1 MSKSIFPFQLS
12 RSLFIAD
19 LGSPKL
25 TIIAEEAPP
34 PKIELRE
41 PVAAPSLIDVN
52 AQSLGYVGVIL
63 FALTIAAAVGLVRRR
78 RVIGIILALMGALAI
93 AAFVLPRRFERLQK
107 SPRPE
112 SLLDKGSHQ
121 T

>member
-1 MSKSIFPFQLS
+1 MSQFIIPFQVS

-25 TIIAEEAPP
+25 MIIAEEASP

-52 AQSLGYVGVIL
+52 AQSLGYVGVIF
-63 FALTIAAAVGLVRRR
+63 FALTIAAAVGLVNRK
-78 RVIGIILALMGALAI
+78 RVMVIILALMGALAI
-93 AAFVLPRRFERLQK
+93 AAFVVPRRFERLPMP
-107 SPRPE
+107 SRPE